1 MTSERNID
9 DLTPVPLAR
18 AVTKRQA
25 REYLSLCESSFD
37 AWVRAGRIPGPISG
51 TNRWDIRA
59 INAAIDK
66 LSRIEQDSQISE
78 LEKWKAERD
87 ACSP

>member
-1 MTSERNID
+1 MTSGRDID
-9 DLTPVPLAR
+9 DTTPVPLAR
-18 AVTKRQA
+18 TITKRQA
-25 REYLSLCESSFD
+25 RNYLSLCASSFD
-37 AWVRAGRIPGPISG
+37 AWVRARRIPGPIPG

-59 INAAIDK
+59 IDAAIDK